1 MPRVPLDDL
10 HRIHPRES
18 MVRAAES
25 RVRNALANETHG
37 LTEGERLRVIAA
49 VFGEAVGSIA
59 KYAIRAERHPD
70 DPERPGGLA

>member
-1 MPRVPLDDL
+1 MARNPLDDL
-10 HRIHPRES
+10 PRIHPRES

-49 VFGEAVGSIA
+49 VFGDAVGSIA
-59 KYAIRAERHPD
+59 KLAIREERHGDPD
-70 DPERPGGLA
+70 KPGGEE